1 MPLKQC
7 PSCGKMISD
16 RAEKCIFCGNTTQTE
31 NVQEDQALKDFLEKI
46 EEEKVFTI
54 RDGQLISYN
63 KEAKILRIPESVRYF
78 SSGDY
83 AHDWAG
89 YFIPGVPG
97 FFEENLSIEEVS
109 IPGTIRAIGIRSFSM
124 CSNLRNLVI
133 QDGLEVIEKSAFS
146 NCEKLERI
154 RFPAT
159 LKKIEENAFCN
170 CTSLNEVVIP
180 SAVEIIGKKA
190 FYNCKNLRK
199 ITINGP
205 INKFLVG
212 DMAFSKCDTLEEIT
226 ISDGPIDGLVGTSL
240 FAMRPT
246 LKRIN
251 LPEECIEDGYRIEEL
266 KGCQILIKRK
276 ILNHT
281 LVSYI
286 DMHSQYIEIPAGVHR
301 IVSGALKFDQ
311 AATIVLGDE
320 VEEIESGVFDN
331 LTNLKEI
338 IVQTGNPKYCSVNG
352 VLYTNDMQTLIFY
365 PPQKKE
371 ETFIVPVSVTTI
383 EHKAFLGVQ
392 YLNNLFIPDSVTK
405 IAENAIYESWRRKIK
420 NIRYPSSYESF

>member
-1 MPLKQC
+1 
-7 PSCGKMISD
+7 MISD
-16 RAEKCIFCGNTTQTE
+16 RADKCIFCGNITQTKT
-31 NVQEDQALKDFLEKI
+31 VYEDQALRDFLAKI
-46 EEEKVFTI
+46 EEEKIFTI
-54 RDGQLISYN
+54 KDGQLISYN

-97 FFEENLSIEEVS
+97 FFEENLNIEEVS
-109 IPGTIRAIGIRSFSM
+109 IPGTIRTIGIRSFSK

-154 RFPAT
+154 KFPAT
-159 LKKIEENAFCN
+159 LKSIEENAFCN

-180 SAVEIIGKKA
+180 SAVEKIGEQA

-199 ITINGP
+199 ITISGP
-205 INKFLVG
+205 ANELRIG
-212 DMAFSKCDTLEEIT
+212 DRAFSGCDSLEEIT
-226 ISDGPIDGLVGTSL
+226 ISNGPIDRLVGTSL
-240 FAMRPT
+240 FEMRPA

-266 KGCQILIKRK
+266 KGCQVLIKRK

-286 DMHSQYIEIPAGVHR
+286 DRYSQYIEIPAGVYR
-301 IVSGALKFDQ
+301 IVSGALELTQ
-311 AATIVLGDE
+311 ADTVVIGDE
-320 VEEIESGVFDN
+320 VEEIESGAFG
-331 LTNLKEI
+331 NLKDLKEV
-338 IVQTGNPKYCSVNG
+338 IVRVGNPSYCSVDG
-352 VLYTNDMQTLIFY
+352 VLYTNNMQTLICY

-371 ETFIVPVSVTTI
+371 KTFIIPNSVTTI
-383 EHKAFLGVQ
+383 EHNAFSYVQ
-392 YLNNLFIPDSVTK
+392 YLDNLFIPDSVSK
-405 IAENAIYESWRRKIK
+405 IAENAIKTWFHKIK

>member
-1 MPLKQC
+1 
-7 PSCGKMISD
+7 MISD
-16 RAEKCIFCGNTTQTE
+16 RADKCIFCGNITQT
-31 NVQEDQALKDFLEKI
+31 NTVHEDQALRDFLAKI
-46 EEEKVFTI
+46 EEEKIFTI
-54 RDGQLISYN
+54 KDGQLISYN

-97 FFEENLSIEEVS
+97 FFEENLNIEEVS
-109 IPGTIRAIGIRSFSM
+109 IPGTIRTIGIRSFSK

-159 LKKIEENAFCN
+159 LKSIEKNAFCN

-180 SAVEIIGKKA
+180 SAVEKIKEQA

-199 ITINGP
+199 ITISGP
-205 INKFLVG
+205 ANELWIW
-212 DMAFSKCDTLEEIT
+212 DRAFSGCDSLEEIT
-226 ISDGPIDGLVGTSL
+226 ISNGPIDTLMGTSL
-240 FAMRPT
+240 FEMRPT

-251 LPEECIEDGYRIEEL
+251 LPEECFKSGYRVEKL
-266 KGCQILIKRK
+266 NGCLVPIKCK
-276 ILNHT
+276 ILSHT

-286 DMHSQYIEIPAGVHR
+286 DMYSRYIEIPAGVYR
-301 IVSGALKFDQ
+301 IASGALQLAQ
-311 AATIVLGDE
+311 AATIIIGDE
-320 VEEIESGVFDN
+320 VEEIKSGVFDN
-331 LTNLKEI
+331 LKNLKEVI
-338 IVQTGNPKYCSVNG
+338 IQAGNQNYCSVDG
-352 VLYTNDMQTLIFY
+352 VLYTNDMRTLILY

-371 ETFIVPVSVTTI
+371 ETFIVPDSVTTI
-383 EHKAFLGVQ
+383 EHNAFPWVQ
-392 YLNNLFIPDSVTK
+392 YLDNLFIPDSVSK
-405 IAENAIYESWRRKIK
+405 IAKDAIHECGFHKIK
-420 NIRYPSSYESF
+420 NIRYPSSYKSF